1 MKLKNIY
8 LFLIFL
14 SFLSCKEEEDSYVYP
29 SVKLEFMSAQTDSSG
44 KIVSLKTD
52 KDTTYQVE
60 NDRTNSKLDAN
71 LLQRIVCYYSTLSK
85 ATATQNATAE
95 IYSLIKAVSPT
106 PAKLA
111 TGAVMKTDPVGIQS
125 VWLSGDYINL
135 TLQIKLQSQAHLFH
149 FIETGVTQSGGL
161 PSIHLTLYH
170 DNAGDVEAYTKIA
183 YLSVPLAKYI
193 QQYPNGFTV
202 SFSINTY
209 MEGVKTYTFLAP
221 SSALY

>member
-8 LFLIFL
+8 LFLVFL
-14 SFLSCKEEEDSYVYP
+14 SFLSCKEEEDSYIYP
-29 SVKLEFMSAQTDSSG
+29 SVKLEFVSAQTDDSG
-44 KIVSLKTD
+44 KIISLKTD

-71 LLQRIVCYYSTLSK
+71 LLQRIVCYYSTLSE

-95 IYSLIKAVSPT
+95 IYSLIKTVSPT
-106 PAKLA
+106 PGRLA
-111 TGAVMKTDPVGIQS
+111 SGAVMKTDPVGIQS

-149 FIETGVTQSGGL
+149 FIETGVTQSEGL

-170 DNAGDVEAYTKIA
+170 DKNEDIEAYTKVA

-193 QQYPNGFTV
+193 QQYPNGFNV
-202 SFSINTY
+202 LFSIQTY
-209 MEGVKTYTFLAP
+209 TEGVKTYTFLRP
-221 SSALY
+221 SSTLY

>member
-14 SFLSCKEEEDSYVYP
+14 SLLSCKGEEDSYVYP
-29 SVKLEFMSAQTDSSG
+29 SVKLEFMSAQTDNSG

-52 KDTTYQVE
+52 KDSTYQVE

-71 LLQRIVCYYSTLSK
+71 ILQRIVCYYSTLSK
-85 ATATQNATAE
+85 ATATENATAE
-95 IYSLIKAVSPT
+95 IYSLIKTVSPT
-106 PAKLA
+106 PGRLA
-111 TGAVMKTDPVGIQS
+111 TGTVMKTDPVGIQS
-125 VWLSGDYINL
+125 IWLSGDYINL

-149 FIETGVTQSGGL
+149 FIENEVILNKGV

-170 DNAGDVEAYTKIA
+170 DKNGDVEAYTKVA

-202 SFSINTY
+202 SFSINTFT
-209 MEGVKTYTFLAP
+209 EGVKAYSFTYAP
-221 SSALY
+221 KNI